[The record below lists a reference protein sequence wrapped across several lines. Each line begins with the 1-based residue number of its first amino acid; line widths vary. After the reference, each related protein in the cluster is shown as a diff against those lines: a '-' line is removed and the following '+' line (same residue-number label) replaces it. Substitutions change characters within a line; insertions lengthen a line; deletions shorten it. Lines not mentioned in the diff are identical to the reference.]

1 MDDTNDP
8 YSQFHPDV
16 VEAALDDT
24 LQELGLEYLDVCLI
38 TSQIVFKHTNESI

>member
-1 MDDTNDP
+1 MDITDNQ

-24 LQELGLEYLDVCLI
+24 LQELGLDYLDVCLI
-38 TSQIVFKHTNESI
+38 TSQILAKHTNESI